1 MYDITYTD
9 GYIYMYIYI
18 YLNLI
23 HGLLVVDVG
32 G

>member
-9 GYIYMYIYI
+9 GYIYVYIYI